1 MSHAS
6 RCLLQC
12 NNCAELMCRIRPS
25 THSMTD
31 TADIPPGFAPLGIRM
46 GFLESNGP
54 LFLRW
59 SDERATLAFRV
70 GFRHCNPGSVCHG
83 GMLAT
88 FADMLLPIAARLQSI
103 AEMGFLPTINLTCDF
118 LAPAPLGSWVEGQAD
133 AVRATR
139 NLLFVQG
146 LATADGTPCLRA
158 NGIFKIT
165 NPGSTK
171 RGDFSRE
178 LLAGAS
184 DDGKQRSGQADGENS
199 SPTA

>member
-1 MSHAS
+1 
-6 RCLLQC
+6 
-12 NNCAELMCRIRPS
+12 
-25 THSMTD
+25 MTEITD
-31 TADIPPGFAPLGIRM
+31 DVPAGFAPLGIRM

-59 SDERATLAFRV
+59 ADGRATLGFRV
-70 GFRHCNPGSVCHG
+70 GLRHCNPGSVCHG

-88 FADMLLPIAARLQSI
+88 FTDMLLPIAARLQSKV
-103 AEMGFLPTINLTCDF
+103 EMGFLPTINLTCDF
-118 LAPAPLGSWVEGQAD
+118 LAPAPVGSWVEGRAE

-146 LATADGTPCLRA
+146 LATADGTACLRA

-165 NPGSTK
+165 NPGSAK

-178 LLAGAS
+178 LLAAA
-184 DDGKQRSGQADGENS
+184 SGQADGENS
-199 SPTA
+199 SPSA